1 MADSLNQ
8 LLKENEIFL
17 KDNLFIGG
25 DEPNYLDAKFFK
37 LLIDKKY
44 IPDKKFFP
52 SVWAWY
58 SIIILFD
65 DEIIKEWLRHPVKNI
80 KNKIKNKTSSEPYIL
95 DFPDDYD
102 INLDYKDKI
111 KEQKDKHKDEI
122 SKVFLEIK
130 PVNVDID
137 LNLLAKKIIKEIKRE
152 GLVWNNKYEI
162 KELGFGVKIL
172 LMGLI
177 VKMNTSVQD
186 IIDQLETWEELIQS
200 VDYALFT
207 QC

>member
-25 DEPNYLDAKFFK
+25 DEPNYLDANFFK
-37 LLIDKKY
+37 LLIDNKY

-65 DEIIKEWLRHPVKNI
+65 DEVIKEWLRHPIKNC
-80 KNKIKNKTSSEPYIL
+80 KNKIKEKTPFEPYIL
-95 DFPDDYD
+95 DFPDEYD
-102 INLDYKDKI
+102 INVDYKEKI
-111 KEQKDKHKDEI
+111 KEQNNKHKDEI

-152 GLVWNNKYEI
+152 GLVWSNKYEI
-162 KELGFGVKIL
+162 KEFGFGVKIL
-172 LMGLI
+172 LIGLNAKI
-177 VKMNTSVQD
+177 NTSVQD

>member
-1 MADSLNQ
+1 MVDSLNQ

-37 LLIDKKY
+37 LLIDNKY

-65 DEIIKEWLRHPVKNI
+65 DEVIKEWLRHPIKNC
-80 KNKIKNKTSSEPYIL
+80 KNKIKEKTPFEPYIL
-95 DFPDDYD
+95 DFPDEYD
-102 INLDYKDKI
+102 INVDYKEKI
-111 KEQKDKHKDEI
+111 KEQNNKHKDEI

-130 PVNVDID
+130 PANVDID
-137 LNLLAKKIIKEIKRE
+137 LNLLAKKIMKEIKRE
-152 GLVWNNKYEI
+152 GLVWNNEYEI

-172 LMGLI
+172 LIGLNA
-177 VKMNTSVQD
+177 KMNTSVQD

>member
-25 DEPNYLDAKFFK
+25 DEPNYFDAKFFK
-37 LLIDKKY
+37 LLIDNKY

-65 DEIIKEWLRHPVKNI
+65 DEVIKEWLRHPIKNC
-80 KNKIKNKTSSEPYIL
+80 KNKIKEKTPFEPYIL
-95 DFPDDYD
+95 DFPDEYD
-102 INLDYKDKI
+102 INVDYIDKI
-111 KEQKDKHKDEI
+111 KEQNNKHKDEI

-137 LNLLAKKIIKEIKRE
+137 LNLLAKKIMKEIKRE
-152 GLVWNNKYEI
+152 DLVWNNEYEI

-172 LMGLI
+172 LIGLNA
-177 VKMNTSVQD
+177 KMNTSVQD